1 MNALELAD
9 DLEYVRKYSD
19 SEHWDTLDAVAAEL
33 RRLHELAMD
42 QQGKI
47 YALEMARS
55 MEQKTAKLKRD
66 AELRRLHEENQRC
79 RDVCAATAEGWRVE
93 RDALLEAL
101 KDIERS
107 TYDAGT
113 AALAR
118 VAIAKAE
125 ESK

>member
-1 MNALELAD
+1 MTHPEALQIAAM
-9 DLEYVRKYSD
+9 LEAGNNGYPSR
-19 SEHWDTLDAVAAEL
+19 AAAEL

-55 MEQKTAKLKRD
+55 MQQKTAKLK
-66 AELRRLHEENQRC
+66 H
-79 RDVCAATAEGWRVE
+79 
-93 RDALLEAL
+93 DALLEAL
-101 KDIERS
+101 REIERS

-125 ESK
+125 